1 MERESR
7 RDGWEGDIWMG
18 ESMESGKSGVGGMSG
33 ESRKSRESGK
43 RREVGLRRHSGQMS
57 QERWQLQRS
66 DVRQR
71 REMFPLSQYMSLS
84 QRVHVPIVPMIAHNH
99 VSVMECV
106 NVELIGGHFS
116 FRIDHVL
123 MRPTSHPLEKRML
136 LTSRDIVLDDDAIEQ
151 RGMNPVSTNQDTGS
165 KRYIVVNLLHDL
177 VPRHTNLSHQIPR
190 WHLR

>member
-18 ESMESGKSGVGGMSG
+18 ESMESR
-33 ESRKSRESGK
+33 ESRESSGGERRQ

-57 QERWQLQRS
+57 QERRQLQRS
-66 DVRQR
+66 DVWQR
-71 REMFPLSQYMSLS
+71 REMFSLSQYMSLS
-84 QRVHVPIVPMIAHNH
+84 HRVQLLIVPMIAHNH

-106 NVELIGGHFS
+106 NVELIRGHFS

-136 LTSRDIVLDDDAIEQ
+136 LTSRDIVLDDDAI
-151 RGMNPVSTNQDTGS
+151 
-165 KRYIVVNLLHDL
+165 
-177 VPRHTNLSHQIPR
+177 
-190 WHLR
+190 